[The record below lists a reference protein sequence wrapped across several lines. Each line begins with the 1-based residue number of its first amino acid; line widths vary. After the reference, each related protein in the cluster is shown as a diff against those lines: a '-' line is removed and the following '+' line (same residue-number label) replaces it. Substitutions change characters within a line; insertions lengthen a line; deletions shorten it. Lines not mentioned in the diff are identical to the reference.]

1 MDGLL
6 PAQSYI
12 SRIRGVPL
20 LPEEKVARVL
30 SLEEGLLAE
39 PAAEGRLLAATNR
52 RILYFTRNRGYEETY
67 LLPVEELSGVTVSA
81 TGKGSFS
88 WARALLLGL
97 GALVFYLVAAYWLV
111 GRVSSPTIP
120 GINIDAAPLL
130 VLAALLVGGWF
141 LASRYIHPA
150 GGVVTLVGNN
160 WTLPIEYPG
169 AERTGEVG
177 VWVNALFRCR
187 ELRRETLRQGT
198 EGDRAGRA

>member
-1 MDGLL
+1 MDGVL
-6 PAQSYI
+6 PARSYI

-20 LPEEKVARVL
+20 LPEEKVAQVL

-81 TGKGSFS
+81 AGKGSFS
-88 WARALLLGL
+88 WARALLLGF
-97 GALVFYLVAAYWLV
+97 GALVFYLVVAYWLV

-120 GINIDAAPLL
+120 VINLDAAPL
-130 VLAALLVGGWF
+130 AALALLVVGGWF

-160 WTLPIEYPG
+160 WTLPIDYLG
-169 AERTGEVG
+169 TERTGDIG
-177 VWVNALFRCR
+177 VWVNALFLCR
-187 ELRRETLRQGT
+187 ELRREETLGT
-198 EGDRAGRA
+198 GEGDAG